1 MGTKYPIR
9 IIALIVVL
17 IVLYIHAYV
26 TDSKNKKN
34 AEDLDYDICYKIDIT
49 EYEKQK
55 IESVI
60 KNFKEIKDLK
70 KSKKEKIKN
79 EVIMTVINAAISGI
93 VISNNTIS
101 ISGIV
106 ALGSI
111 SGILTWLRH
120 NMPLSK

>member
-17 IVLYIHAYV
+17 IVLYIHAYI

-34 AEDLDYDICYKIDIT
+34 AEHLDYDICYKIDIT

-79 EVIMTVINAAISGI
+79 EVIMTVINAVISGI

-120 NMPLSK
+120 NMTLSK